1 MTSAGRMFALLIRE
15 YGRDGLT
22 ELEYTNPYTLLISVM
37 LSAQATD
44 VGVNRATAELFRFVQ
59 TPEDM
64 VKLGFARLR
73 ELIGSINYNN
83 TKARHILSTSRKLI
97 EQFNSNVPNNRSDLM
112 SLDGVGRKTANII
125 LNIVFGIPTIA
136 VDTHVFRVSN
146 RLGLVKAK
154 NVLETEKQ
162 LLRVIPKKY
171 MSQVNN
177 VLVLFGRR
185 QCRALKP
192 QCTSCILQNHC
203 DHWKSLEKE
212 KTT

>member
-1 MTSAGRMFALLIRE
+1 VNRSKTSRIFAILVRE
-15 YGRDGLT
+15 YGGNDLT
-22 ELEYTNPYTLLISVM
+22 ELEYTNPFTLLLSVM

-44 VGVNRATAELFRFVQ
+44 AGVNRVTSELFKVVQ
-59 TPEDM
+59 TPEDV
-64 VKLGFARLR
+64 VKLGFGRLR

-83 TKARHILSTSRKLI
+83 TKAKHILSTSEKLI
-97 EQFNSNVPNNRSDLM
+97 EKFGSRVPGSMSDLV

-125 LNIVFGIPTIA
+125 LNIVFGVPTIA

-146 RLGLVKAK
+146 RLGIVEAK

-162 LLRVIPKKY
+162 LLKIVPKKY

-185 QCRALKP
+185 QCKALGP
-192 QCTSCILQNHC
+192 HCSSCVLQKYC
-203 DHWKSLEKE
+203 SHWNKTRKE
-212 KTT
+212 I